1 MKKLFSTALC
11 IAFLFCLTACSNTSN
26 DKEGATFT
34 ESVNSME
41 KSENESINSA
51 DVPDK
56 ELVAGETNT
65 AFGEESEMKLFIND
79 VEVSVIW
86 EENDSVAELIEDVSK
101 GDIIVSMSMYGD
113 FEQVGSLGKK
123 YHSDDKQMTV
133 HNGDIVLYNSSNIVL
148 YYASNTWSFTRLGKM
163 DLPEQE
169 VIDLLANGDVELK
182 IKKLNGG

>member
-1 MKKLFSTALC
+1 MKSLFSTALC
-11 IAFLFCLTACSNTSN
+11 IAFLFCLTSCSNTSN

-41 KSENESINSA
+41 QSENESINSA

-56 ELVAGETNT
+56 EPVDSETNT
-65 AFGEESEMKLFIND
+65 AFGEKSEMKLFIND
-79 VEVSVIW
+79 VEVPVIW
-86 EENDSVAELIEDVSK
+86 EENDSVAELMEDASK
-101 GDIIVSMSMYGD
+101 GDIIISMSMYSD

-148 YYASNTWSFTRLGKM
+148 FYGSNTWAYTKLGKM
-163 DLPEQE
+163 NLSEQE
-169 VIDLLANGDVELK
+169 VIDLLSNGNVK
-182 IKKLNGG
+182 IKISR